1 MNFLWRGSSK
11 KNHQESHLEQ
21 ADAATTTKP
30 RNDIPVLQTVSDFPR
45 ILEQNF
51 GESLGYRSQLLHKLI
66 LSDKLSIG
74 PPDLIH
80 LTLEDKFH
88 GEEVGQ
94 YFYIT
99 GIDLSNESM
108 VISLLKMLRATEKSY
123 NKNPHVANVSTY
135 CCLNVFSKLDVRIR
149 FESGKKE
156 TYQVLAIDYLNHNKE
171 IEMNE
176 TLWEET
182 FVSACIRNLIINND
196 IERKLPGLMEYPLGI
211 EAGSEKV
218 CQRIIASLCKFL
230 PRSFELGWDTTKHLH
245 PTLFHNYIVESL
257 KNFLSVTPNLLEFT
271 IDTLGKLIIEEENN
285 GSDNDDSIFYRC
297 ARIALL
303 YQDGERNIEL
313 VNELNNTIQPLFRA
327 LDGLKPKDPLSVQIL
342 NFISELLNLQTRFLL
357 KNGDYEIALQV
368 AKKATEL
375 SLDSFNSWF
384 YLAKCYIKLKNFD
397 NVLITLNS
405 MPCLLQNDKI
415 KKIYYNEIPLYSYY
429 RRPLNNMLYK
439 PLELNS
445 NEFDIISK
453 NLKTIK
459 DTKLRYITFGRIIM
473 PNEMENGKI
482 SKLWEN
488 DCLQLGPIYGPQS
501 VNLINFVSINEV
513 ESISDRKLLK
523 RSSIANQYSWSQI
536 KVYDLLIELILQIG
550 WNELLQLR
558 TKLFVMEKEY
568 SEDTMK
574 SNGYGQNKDTPVE
587 IRKKR
592 LCERW
597 LDQLFLD
604 IYEDLSISKK
614 LLEDNSTN
622 CSPLEWELLGLIM
635 LKVREWGN
643 AIACLRTSGKTR
655 FDPVSARKLLELY
668 LKKDSIDDPI
678 NLSEDV
684 VIELLLENVSY
695 ESRFYNNFQMFNLKV
710 LYKLCDEFGYKYVEN
725 KIRALPDKEEGITNR
740 IEQLLCWVSHCMAR

>member
-1 MNFLWRGSSK
+1 MNFFWKSSNK
-11 KNHQESHLEQ
+11 KNPTKVSMDHG
-21 ADAATTTKP
+21 DTKP
-30 RNDIPVLQTVSDFPR
+30 VKPRSEVPVLQAVSDFPR
-45 ILEQNF
+45 ILEKNF
-51 GESLGYRSQLLHKLI
+51 GESLGYRTQLLTKLI

-108 VISLLKMLRATEKSY
+108 AISLLKMLRATEKSY
-123 NKNPHVANVSTY
+123 NKNPHVGNVSTY
-135 CCLNVFSKLDVRIR
+135 CCMNVFSKLDVRIR
-149 FESGKKE
+149 FESDKKE
-156 TYQVLAIDYLNHNKE
+156 TYQVMAIDYLNHNKE
-171 IEMNE
+171 IEMNRD
-176 TLWEET
+176 LWEET
-182 FVSACIRNLIINND
+182 FVSGCIRNLVINSD
-196 IERKLPGLMEYPLGI
+196 PERKLPGLMEYPLGI

-218 CQRIIASLCKFL
+218 CQRIILLLCKFL
-230 PRSFELGWDTTKHLH
+230 PRSFELSWDTTRNLN
-245 PTLFHNYIVESL
+245 PTLFHNYIIEAL
-257 KNFLSVTPNLLEFT
+257 LTFLSVTPNLLEFT
-271 IDTLGKLIIEEENN
+271 INTLGNLINEDDNSVDSGNN
-285 GSDNDDSIFYRC
+285 TVFYRC

-303 YQDGERNIEL
+303 YQDGERNIEFI
-313 VNELNNTIQPLFRA
+313 NELNDTLQPLFSA
-327 LDGLKPKDPLSVQIL
+327 LNSLTPKDPTSVQIL
-342 NFISELLNLQTRFLL
+342 NFISELLNLQIEFLL
-357 KNGDYEIALQV
+357 KYGDYETALTV

-375 SLDSFNSWF
+375 SLDSFNSWY
-384 YLAKCYIKLKNFD
+384 YLAKCYMKLKDFD
-397 NVLITLNS
+397 NVLVTLNS

-415 KKIYYNEIPLYSYY
+415 KKIYYNEIPLYNYY
-429 RRPLNNMLYK
+429 KRPLNDMLYK
-439 PLELNS
+439 PLELDS

-459 DTKLRYITFGRIIM
+459 DTKLRYNIFGRIIM
-473 PNEMENGKI
+473 PNEVENGKI
-482 SKLWEN
+482 TKIWEN

-513 ESISDRKLLK
+513 ESISDRKLLQ
-523 RSSIANQYSWSQI
+523 RSSIANQYSWSQS

-550 WNELLQLR
+550 WNGLLQLR

-574 SNGYGQNKDTPVE
+574 LNGYGLNKDTPVE

-592 LCERW
+592 ICERW

-604 IYEDLSISKK
+604 IYEDLSISKN
-614 LLEDNSTN
+614 LLEDKTTN

-655 FDPVSARKLLELY
+655 FDPVSARNLLQLY

-678 NLSEDV
+678 HLDEDI
-684 VIELLLENVSY
+684 VIDLLLQNVSF
-695 ESRFYNNFQMFNLKV
+695 ESRFYNNFQVFNLKV

-725 KIRALPDKEEGITNR
+725 KIKALPDKEDGITNR
-740 IEQLLCWVSHCMAR
+740 MEQLLSWVEHCLST